1 MLLLDIRAV
10 FQTLGGG
17 RLFSRTLVAALN
29 DLGDRPWA
37 ELRVGLDIS
46 EVWLA
51 KQLQPFGIRPRNIR
65 ISGKVSRGYFESD
78 FKEAFQRY
86 VPRTGA
92 GPEGGGEKAEVSGQK
107 EENKPDGNEQRTEI
121 EGQKKDETG
130 ETPGGEAAAA

>member
-1 MLLLDIRAV
+1 MGALD
-10 FQTLGGG
+10 
-17 RLFSRTLVAALN
+17 

-37 ELRVGLDIS
+37 ELRLGLNTS
-46 EVWLA
+46 EAWLA

-86 VPRTGA
+86 VPRSAA
-92 GPEGGGEKAEVSGQK
+92 GPADRQQTTGVSGRSSEG
-107 EENKPDGNEQRTEI
+107 EENKLDANDQRPEI